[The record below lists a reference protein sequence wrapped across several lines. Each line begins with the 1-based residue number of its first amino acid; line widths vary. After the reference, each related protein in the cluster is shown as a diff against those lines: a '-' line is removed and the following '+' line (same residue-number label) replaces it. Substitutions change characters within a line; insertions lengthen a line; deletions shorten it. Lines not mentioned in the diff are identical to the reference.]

1 MAQKLRNISSVSDVV
16 IVIDDTT
23 PLIRSVETQTCYND
37 IDKKLLKVA
46 KMWSLKK
53 ISQKKGLMTLFFRG
67 YVHGFSL
74 RRNVMPDYDS
84 IPESPKWSKISLLI
98 EQELQEIIKS
108 DRDCDEHSINENN
121 YWKVRYISEN
131 PLKMKLSANKRKR
144 SVSSNKYDIGVKK
157 AFKLEFSP
165 SSELKEQVDINKKEI
180 SVIVKK
186 EYGSVD
192 CKQMR
197 QKLQNIKS
205 EIPQSIAS
213 VSTQT
218 GRIKMDEIV
227 LEVAQ
232 TWSLKEIFKTEGY
245 SIIFDRGYVSGFASR
260 NFEMPNGF
268 NNVPE
273 SPLWNKIIN
282 LIDKNLLP
290 KCDLTKV
297 LHSTN
302 KKPSR
307 KKSIK
312 REHIYKKDVL
322 EKMEINSALNNLKK
336 HFY

>member
-1 MAQKLRNISSVSDVV
+1 MIAIMENLLNEVLITRNFWHKNGNVIGCIQILAQKLRNISSVSDVV

-186 EYGSVD
+186 AD
-192 CKQMR
+192 CKFLTLS
-197 QKLQNIKS
+197 KVDTLIS
-205 EIPQSIAS
+205 
-213 VSTQT
+213 
-218 GRIKMDEIV
+218 
-227 LEVAQ
+227 
-232 TWSLKEIFKTEGY
+232 
-245 SIIFDRGYVSGFASR
+245 
-260 NFEMPNGF
+260 NGIWF
-268 NNVPE
+268 CR
-273 SPLWNKIIN
+273 L
-282 LIDKNLLP
+282 
-290 KCDLTKV
+290 
-297 LHSTN
+297 
-302 KKPSR
+302 
-307 KKSIK
+307 
-312 REHIYKKDVL
+312 
-322 EKMEINSALNNLKK
+322 
-336 HFY
+336 